1 MGTSCGQGARGIIRR
16 PPRSQ
21 RPADRSAAR
30 RCRRHCVAPSR
41 LPTVLRRAGWMTAGV
56 GKIFHVDEE
65 SEACAPPALERP
77 DRTCECGLAT
87 ASCESCASRDTSRR
101 LADTILY
108 ANNSAPLLRAVCYEA
123 EADASSRVCARGPHG
138 GEQHAYCAC
147 RLRSGASW
155 PDEHVATLAI
165 RRLKRFEQMGA
176 PAKPFL
182 LVVGFLRP
190 HVPAHAPL
198 RSLAAAD
205 ALAISHALPDA
216 SARGPSTLQRA
227 QPSTLD
233 GMERRMSRGR
243 VGAAASIARPR
254 RCASSKWTARAP
266 LVRKRPGLLLHVLR
280 QRREMFLSRLRC
292 WLGRQRKAVH
302 LLTV

>member
-1 MGTSCGQGARGIIRR
+1 M
-16 PPRSQ
+16 
-21 RPADRSAAR
+21 
-30 RCRRHCVAPSR
+30 
-41 LPTVLRRAGWMTAGV
+41 LRRAGWMTAGV

-243 VGAAASIARPR
+243 VARPLLSRGRGAVR
-254 RCASSKWTARAP
+254 RANGPRGHHWCEKDQGYYFTSCASGEKCSSAGCVA
-266 LVRKRPGLLLHVLR
+266 GSDDN
-280 QRREMFLSRLRC
+280 ERLC
-292 WLGRQRKAVH
+292 
-302 LLTV
+302 TY